1 MAADTPMT
9 LDIFQCRNRMTRA
22 STLDEKCMSGKI
34 ICMDNSPNY
43 VRVEQMEMAAE
54 RDDTYQ
60 ETKEALK
67 KGDTKAPQNNPYG
80 KVWQE
85 LTVVGHLIYK
95 GDTVVIPDASDQP
108 GTTPLRTKILDIAH
122 EGHPGQSS
130 MKRFLRAH
138 AWFPRWAMR

>member
-1 MAADTPMT
+1 MPCDYGSRHPNDIEHLSMQEQDDKDFDTG
-9 LDIFQCRNRMTRA
+9 REVYVR
-22 STLDEKCMSGKI
+22 KI

-60 ETKEALK
+60 ETKEALE

-108 GTTPLRTKILDIAH
+108 GPTPLRTKIIDIAH
-122 EGHPGQSS
+122 KGHPGQSS
-130 MKRFLRAH
+130 M
-138 AWFPRWAMR
+138 